1 MDFLDFPPFWI
12 TFKLLYCTYTEAWGG
27 KKRDPDPEDKSVG
40 DVDPRLNEDWT
51 EEIGNIFWMEIQ
63 VVKAGS
69 NEQ

>member
-1 MDFLDFPPFWI
+1 MKAGREKLEPFLFI
-12 TFKLLYCTYTEAWGG
+12 NTYTEAWGG
-27 KKRDPDPEDKSVG
+27 KRRGPDPEDKSGG

-51 EEIGNIFWMEIQ
+51 GEIGNIFWMEIQ

>member
-1 MDFLDFPPFWI
+1 MKSGREKFI
-12 TFKLLYCTYTEAWGG
+12 NTYTEAWGG

-51 EEIGNIFWMEIQ
+51 GEIGNIFWMEIQ
-63 VVKAGS
+63 VVNAGS